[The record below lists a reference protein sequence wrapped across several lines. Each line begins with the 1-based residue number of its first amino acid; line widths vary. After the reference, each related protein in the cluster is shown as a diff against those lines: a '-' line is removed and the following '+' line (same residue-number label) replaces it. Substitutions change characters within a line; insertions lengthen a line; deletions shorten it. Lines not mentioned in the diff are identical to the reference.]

1 MGSYV
6 SWGDLSG
13 LNFHGHWWWD
23 LHEQAFLLFV
33 ASPVRD
39 DFTMAQQTQQAVLIA
54 GSVVRAVALQKERL
68 NPQALCSSLVW
79 ECSRDR

>member
-13 LNFHGHWWWD
+13 LNFHGHWWWG
-23 LHEQAFLLFV
+23 LLEQAFLLFV
-33 ASPVRD
+33 ASPVGE
-39 DFTMAQQTQQAVLIA
+39 DFPLAKKVQHGVLTDGLAV
-54 GSVVRAVALQKERL
+54 GAVALQKERL
-68 NPQALCSSLVW
+68 NPQALCSSSVW